1 MVSILKGQQ
10 VHYLMIK
17 YNFCLIQQFFQ
28 CTVCCQ
34 AGDLNSGAYAWSLV
48 SWAGSSAKAA
58 YLYLS
63 RRSISHCFQVIP
75 LALCGSSGFWEWLL
89 VHVIVGMVGSSYSF
103 QDYKMVNWLEFHSSK
118 LNHKQFRTAGAS
130 LNALENIS
138 YFIHWI
144 DHRITLEKGKMML
157 LCYMWH
163 FYTIFFFFFDNLPS
177 QGLRIF

>member
-28 CTVCCQ
+28 CTVCYQ
-34 AGDLNSGAYAWSLV
+34 AGDLNTGAYAWSLV

-63 RRSISHCFQVIP
+63 RRSISHCFKVIL

-89 VHVIVGMVGSSYSF
+89 VHLAVGMVGSSYSF
-103 QDYKMVNWLEFHSSK
+103 QDNKKVKWLEFHSSK
-118 LNHKQFRTAGAS
+118 LNHKQFWTAVAS
-130 LNALENIS
+130 HWMCWKVSPTLFNGLIIGLPLKKARWCCCVICDI
-138 YFIHWI
+138 FIQS
-144 DHRITLEKGKMML
+144 
-157 LCYMWH
+157 
-163 FYTIFFFFFDNLPS
+163 FFFDNLPS